1 MTTQRK
7 KNIMTRETLNI
18 TINTIGV
25 DTCSMV
31 ISKMKRGQKINGSK
45 LSKIISDV
53 CNINE
58 LTFENDTTQSMIDTL
73 VKNWI
78 FSNMNGL
85 HKMIFPQFGMDQN
98 GNWTTDQNKWA

>member
-1 MTTQRK
+1 MK
-7 KNIMTRETLNI
+7 KETLNH
-18 TINTIGV
+18 TINTIGL
-25 DTCSMV
+25 DTCKMV

-58 LTFENDTTQSMIDTL
+58 LTFENDKTESMIDTL
-73 VKNWI
+73 VRNWI

-85 HKMIFPQFGMDQN
+85 HKMIFTQFGMDQN
-98 GNWTTDQNKWA
+98 GNMTTNQNKWV